1 MTGYNRREPVFA
13 RFDLYKEMEVV
24 AQCNPGLFQS

>member
-1 MTGYNRREPVFA
+1 MTGDNRHQTVFA
-13 RFDLYKEMEVV
+13 RFGLYKEMKVV